1 MGQCQCHSC
10 LSVLEIGRLYREG
23 SFLSALMYIR
33 TSRHVALR
41 LHWQTSLK
49 ACHPKYMSSSTRSGA
64 TEHDLYG
71 IPVKPTWSVNQL
83 LSSYPQPSVPPSTLQ
98 HLHTLSAL
106 IPPEEGT
113 QEHVKL
119 TREMEGLVK
128 LVEAVKLVDTSSV
141 QSGSDIPVPDGRIW
155 EEGKGIELD
164 QRIEYK
170 HSPVE
175 PSGRDLLRYSS
186 RVRDGL
192 YIVDADKRK

>member
-1 MGQCQCHSC
+1 M
-10 LSVLEIGRLYREG
+10 L
-23 SFLSALMYIR
+23 F
-33 TSRHVALR
+33 
-41 LHWQTSLK
+41 
-49 ACHPKYMSSSTRSGA
+49 RS
-64 TEHDLYG
+64 
-71 IPVKPTWSVNQL
+71 
-83 LSSYPQPSVPPSTLQ
+83 
-98 HLHTLSAL
+98 
-106 IPPEEGT
+106 GT